1 MTVLTPCSW
10 GQFFS
15 YFQGLFLQE
24 VLIRTKN
31 NVDDQSLLPSLE
43 MVMVITFFPQQ
54 NRVNASFFFFFSPT
68 FLHYTLYLIPLIWLK
83 FSFCNEFDFTVNK
96 MEGMGIQPTVGS
108 IHSMHSS
115 STLGWLMNTFERYP
129 SCQSCHP
136 VFN

>member
-43 MVMVITFFPQQ
+43 MVMVITFFPSTESCQYI
-54 NRVNASFFFFFSPT
+54 FFFFFST
-68 FLHYTLYLIPLIWLK
+68 SLHYTLYLIPVIWLK
-83 FSFCNEFDFTVNK
+83 FSFCSGFDFTVNK

-115 STLGWLMNTFERYP
+115 GTLGLLMNTFERYP
-129 SCQSCHP
+129 SCQSCHLL
-136 VFN
+136 FN